1 MTTTINTGSV
11 SNEVVLGEGNYRNTL
26 TIAGNVIVNEAGA
39 LADGQSIVGF
49 ALGDSM
55 YSPGLSKP
63 AKPTSPAPASN
74 SSKAATRTRWCGRA
88 ITPSRLF
95 S

>member
-1 MTTTINTGSV
+1 MTTITINVSV
-11 SNEVVLGEGNYRNTL
+11 ANSVVLGGGNYGNTL
-26 TIAGNVIVNEAGA
+26 TIAGSAVVNEAGA

-74 SSKAATRTRWCGRA
+74 SSTAATRTRWCGRA